1 MLEHPEHFASS
12 FSPSSGYATEIYSQ
26 DNVCSYRT
34 LLRINLYHRFH
45 APSLIRNC
53 KYTRILEFVRYLM
66 SERDKIKAMPLTAN
80 EIVCSQGLEAWHGMA
95 EKQMPYSR
103 KIWQG
108 IKFGRIK
115 FTFTTARLKC
125 TNISYLHIYIY
136 MAIPYR
142 TTKLKFTNIFQQQ
155 FGAQLPN
162 LIPANISGYMISILA
177 VHFRSGSAPGC
188 PLVTLSTMD
197 HSV

>member
-1 MLEHPEHFASS
+1 
-12 FSPSSGYATEIYSQ
+12 
-26 DNVCSYRT
+26 
-34 LLRINLYHRFH
+34 
-45 APSLIRNC
+45 
-53 KYTRILEFVRYLM
+53 
-66 SERDKIKAMPLTAN
+66 MPLTAN

-95 EKQMPYSR
+95 EKQIPYSR

-136 MAIPYR
+136 MAIPYH
-142 TTKLKFTNIFQQQ
+142 TTKLKFTNIFQQRFAPTAKFNSHQ
-155 FGAQLPN
+155 YFWLYHKYSCSP
-162 LIPANISGYMISILA
+162 LSIWLC
-177 VHFRSGSAPGC
+177 SWMPM
-188 PLVTLSTMD
+188 VTLSTMD